1 LLLTFRRIHAVWVRS
16 VSAHA
21 GGQPEA
27 GVVEVRPLGA
37 GQRGLDVL
45 IETKLHAPPVR
56 GEWVQR
62 EELIRHLAGSGAR
75 LVLVSAPAGFGKT
88 TLVAQWRS
96 SSIGS
101 RQFAWVSLDRGDA
114 DPGRLWWHVVWAL
127 QRGVPAFRG
136 DEILQA
142 LVGQAPDFDGR
153 VLPLLVNELAALGE
167 QGKRIVLV
175 LDDYHLIRER
185 SCHDQVAWL
194 LLHLPASAQIV
205 IVTRADPALPLG
217 RMRAAGEMTE
227 IRAHDLRFASA
238 EAEALVSLVSAA
250 QLTEPDLADLVE
262 RTEGWPAGVYLAALC
277 LRANMTPSTFIS
289 QFTGDNRFIV
299 DFLVDDVLS
308 QQPGEVRQF
317 LTRTSILDRFCASLC
332 DAVVGAVGTSKII
345 DVLQR
350 ENLFVVPLDDNRQ
363 WFRYHHLFAQV
374 LRGQLTRTEPTL
386 VPGLHERASAWHRTS
401 GSADEAIMHAL
412 AGGDHAGAIALMAG
426 HHHLYIGSGRI
437 ATVRRWL
444 RLLGDDRIAESPL
457 AAHTAMWLAA
467 VCGEQQTARRWL
479 PVVQAASDAGPLPDG
494 MRSFEFSAAV
504 MQSSFG
510 FDGIGPMRTAGAR
523 SAALETD
530 PGSPWYALANSAFG
544 IALYFSGEFELGA
557 EQLRNARIGSTP
569 VALARLQGLA
579 VMAWLAVEAGTIARA
594 EEYAQA
600 ALDLVMDP
608 GLGLG
613 TAPQSS
619 LAYAASGAVHAAC
632 GRLNE
637 ARNDLEHALRIRRR
651 WPGLS
656 HWPTV
661 DILLRLAGVLADA
674 GERATA
680 AALLG
685 EARQVITSLPDGA
698 DAQLARLERLE
709 RLVTARS
716 RTVAPAEA
724 LTEREMEVLRL
735 LRGPLSLRDIAR
747 ELYVSPNTVKTH
759 TQAIYRKLG
768 ASDRQDALAKARE
781 LGLV

>member
-1 LLLTFRRIHAVWVRS
+1 MEVRS
-16 VSAHA
+16 VPAQTGH
-21 GGQPEA
+21 GPEP
-27 GVVEVRPLGA
+27 GVAQARPLDA

-56 GEWVQR
+56 AEWVQR
-62 EELIRHLAGSGAR
+62 QEAIRRLPESGAK

-101 RQFAWVSLDRGDA
+101 RPFAWVSLDSGDD
-114 DPGRLWWHVVWAL
+114 DPGRLWWHVVSAL

-136 DEILQA
+136 EEVLTA

-167 QGKRIVLV
+167 RGKRIVLV
-175 LDDYHLIRER
+175 LDDYHLIKER
-185 SCHDQVAWL
+185 SCHHQVAWL

-205 IVTRADPALPLG
+205 IVTRADPLLPLG
-217 RMRAAGEMTE
+217 RMRAAGEMVE
-227 IRAHDLRFASA
+227 IRAHDLRFGPA
-238 EAEALVSLVSAA
+238 EAGALVSAVSAA
-250 QLTEPDLADLVE
+250 ELSSPDLADLVD

-277 LRANMTPSTFIS
+277 LRADMTPSTFIS

-308 QQPGEVRQF
+308 QQPDEVRQF
-317 LTRTSILDRFCASLC
+317 LARTSILDRFCAPLC
-332 DAVVGAVGTSKII
+332 DAVVGTAGTSKII
-345 DVLQR
+345 DALQR
-350 ENLFVVPLDDNRQ
+350 ENLFVVSLDDNRQ

-374 LRGQLTRTEPTL
+374 LRGQLTRTEPAL
-386 VPGLHERASAWHRTS
+386 VPGLHARASAWHRAS
-401 GSADEAIMHAL
+401 GSEDEAITHAL
-412 AGGDHAGAIALMAG
+412 AAGDHASAVALIAG

-444 RLLGDDRIAESPL
+444 RLLGDGQIARSPL

-479 PVVQAASDAGPLPDG
+479 PIVQAATDAGPLPDG

-510 FDGIGPMRTAGAR
+510 FDGIGPMRAAGAR
-523 SAALETD
+523 AAALETD

-544 IALYFSGEFELGA
+544 MALYFSGEFELA
-557 EQLRNARIGSTP
+557 AQQLRNTRIGSTP
-569 VALARLQGLA
+569 VALARLQGLT
-579 VMAWLAVEAGTIARA
+579 VMTLLAVEAGTIARA

-608 GLGLG
+608 GQGLG

-619 LAYAASGAVHAAC
+619 LAYAASGAVHAAS
-632 GRLNE
+632 GRLYA
-637 ARNDLEHALRIRRR
+637 ARNDLEHSLRIRRR

-656 HWPTV
+656 SWPTV
-661 DILLRLAGVLADA
+661 EVLLRLAAVLADL
-674 GERATA
+674 GERGTA

-685 EARQVITSLPDGA
+685 EARRLITSLPDGA
-698 DAQLARLERLE
+698 GAQLARLERLE
-709 RLVTARS
+709 RLERLGNARS
-716 RTVAPAEA
+716 RTVAPAEP
-724 LTEREMEVLRL
+724 LTDRELEVLRL

-759 TQAIYRKLG
+759 TRAIYRKLG
-768 ASDRQDALAKARE
+768 ASGRQDAMAKARE
-781 LGLV
+781 LGLM

>member
-1 LLLTFRRIHAVWVRS
+1 
-16 VSAHA
+16 
-21 GGQPEA
+21 
-27 GVVEVRPLGA
+27 
-37 GQRGLDVL
+37 VL

-62 EELIRHLAGSGAR
+62 EELIRHLAGSWAK

-96 SSIGS
+96 SSVGS
-101 RQFAWVSLDRGDA
+101 RPFAWVSLDRGDD
-114 DPGRLWWHVVWAL
+114 DPGRLWWHVVSAL
-127 QRGVPAFRG
+127 QRGVTAFQG
-136 DEILQA
+136 KEILQA

-167 QGKRIVLV
+167 HGKRIVLV
-175 LDDYHLIRER
+175 LDDYHLIKER

-205 IVTRADPALPLG
+205 IVTRADPPLPLG

-227 IRAHDLRFASA
+227 IRAHDLRFAPA
-238 EAEALVSLVSAA
+238 EAGALVSAVSAA
-250 QLTEPDLADLVE
+250 ELTEPDLKDLVE

-277 LRANMTPSTFIS
+277 LRADMTPGAFIS

-317 LTRTSILDRFCASLC
+317 LARTSILDRFCAPLC
-332 DAVVGAVGTSKII
+332 DAVVGTAGTSKII

-363 WFRYHHLFAQV
+363 WFRYHHLFAHV
-374 LRGQLTRTEPTL
+374 LRGQLAKTEPAL
-386 VPGLHERASAWHRTS
+386 VPGLHERASAWHRAA
-401 GSADEAIMHAL
+401 GSADEAITHAL
-412 AGGDHAGAIALMAG
+412 AAHDYAGAIALIA
-426 HHHLYIGSGRI
+426 HHHYRYVGSGRI

-444 RLLGDDRIAESPL
+444 RLLGDEQIAASPL
-457 AAHTAMWLAA
+457 AAHSAMWLAA

-479 PVVQAASDAGPLPDG
+479 PVVQAGPDAGPLPDG

-504 MQSSFG
+504 MESSFG
-510 FDGIGPMRTAGAR
+510 FDGIGAMRAAGAR
-523 SAALETD
+523 ATALETD
-530 PGSPWYALANSAFG
+530 PSSPWYALANSAYG
-544 IALYFSGEFELGA
+544 LALYFSGDFELA
-557 EQLRNARIGSTP
+557 SAQLRSTRIGNAP
-569 VALARLQGLA
+569 VALARLQGLT
-579 VMAWLAVEAGTIARA
+579 VMAWLAVEAGAVAQA
-594 EEYAQA
+594 EEHAQA
-600 ALDLVMDP
+600 ALDLVNDP
-608 GLGLG
+608 GQGLG

-619 LAYAASGAVHAAC
+619 LAYAAIGAVHAAR
-632 GRLNE
+632 GRLNQ
-637 ARNDLEHALRIRRR
+637 ARNDLEHALRIRGR

-656 HWPTV
+656 PWPTV
-661 DILLRLAGVLADA
+661 DVLFRLAAVLADT
-674 GERATA
+674 GERAEA

-685 EARQVITSLPDGA
+685 EARQIITSLPDGA
-698 DAQLARLERLE
+698 DAQLARLDRLE
-709 RLVTARS
+709 RLFTARS
-716 RTVAPAEA
+716 RTGALAEP
-724 LTEREMEVLRL
+724 LTERELEVLRL

-759 TQAIYRKLG
+759 TQSIYRKLG
-768 ASDRQDALAKARE
+768 VSDRQEALAKARE